1 MARENCDIENL
12 FFPGISDLAHTILF
26 PVEVLIKIYSL
37 ITFFILGFYQEG
49 TTDRL
54 ETINMFYNCDHYK

>member
-26 PVEVLIKIYSL
+26 PVEVLIKICSL
-37 ITFFILGFYQEG
+37 ITFFILGFYHEG

-54 ETINMFYNCDHYK
+54 ETINMLYNCGHFK